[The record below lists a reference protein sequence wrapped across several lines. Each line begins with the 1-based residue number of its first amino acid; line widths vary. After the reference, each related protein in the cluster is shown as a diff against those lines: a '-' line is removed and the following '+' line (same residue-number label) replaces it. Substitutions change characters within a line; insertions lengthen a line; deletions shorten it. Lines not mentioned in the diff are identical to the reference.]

1 MVAEGTALADR
12 RYSTEYV
19 DEEDAG
25 RAAGQMPPS
34 QLIIAPPATTMPYQ
48 QASDVV
54 PVMKIIDHR
63 GDHCRPL
70 GGRMA
75 VG

>member
-1 MVAEGTALADR
+1 M
-12 RYSTEYV
+12 
-19 DEEDAG
+19 
-25 RAAGQMPPS
+25 MPS
-34 QLIIAPPATTMPYQ
+34 QLIISTAATTMPYQ
-48 QASDVV
+48 QASDV